1 MTILLFVC
9 RCRSRCRSRSRS
21 RSLALVLLSLLR
33 VRIVVGDASIYT
45 SANANSDERKHEHG
59 EHNDDATT
67 FDKGKNEKELLEW
80 IRSKGGDWN
89 SKQELR
95 YDEKI
100 PDLYGVFAS
109 DNIERGEILASIPW
123 ECVIYPE
130 QNKDEHGHGHHNIQK
145 KVHPDRFDNNC
156 SLVQRVAEE
165 IGKHSEEKT
174 KTTSSSSSKYSHYV
188 EGLIQ
193 TAKEHSH
200 LLPAHWSKGGRELL
214 SQILFQQDTSDQ
226 VLPPEDPF
234 LIYDDWKHHC
244 DALVDP
250 VSTLLVM
257 THGEDFGMVPLTD
270 KFNSRGGNWTGAYF
284 AIENGDGE
292 MALEIRAKRFISR
305 GEQIFTDYHDYG
317 QIGTP
322 ELLRDYGFVETYP
335 QRWIFHHQ
343 HVAFDVVEQSQTQQN
358 QNQKPTATAAATTN
372 ENGVSGEDGVI
383 IDDVDDDDWTKNFE
397 IQWHE
402 RIFNTQYMG
411 KPSTPTTL
419 AVENLRHQ
427 LDRLE
432 QRVYPMLSSSSSSS
446 SSGSLSDVGP
456 SEHELQV
463 VRRFYNGLTTALKL
477 AIRDVVTKEETSTE
491 QGEEGNE
498 L

>member
-1 MTILLFVC
+1 MTILFWGC
-9 RCRSRCRSRSRS
+9 HSC
-21 RSLALVLLSLLR
+21 SLALVLLSLLR
-33 VRIVVGDASIYT
+33 VRVAVGAADSGGSMY
-45 SANANSDERKHEHG
+45 SANGDEHEHEYG
-59 EHNDDATT
+59 KHNADTAA
-67 FDKGKNEKELLEW
+67 FDMGKNEQELLEW

-109 DNIERGEILASIPW
+109 DDIEQGEILASIPW
-123 ECVIYPE
+123 TCVIYPE
-130 QNKDEHGHGHHNIQK
+130 QKDEHEHHNIQQ
-145 KVHPDRFDNNC
+145 KVRPDRFDNDC
-156 SLVQRVAEE
+156 SLVQRLAEE
-165 IGKHSEEKT
+165 IEKHNEEQTNLKL
-174 KTTSSSSSKYSHYV
+174 SSSSDYSLYV

-193 TAKEHSH
+193 TAKEHSN

-214 SQILFQQDTSDQ
+214 SQILFHQDTSDQ
-226 VLPPEDPF
+226 VLPPDDPF
-234 LIYDDWKHHC
+234 LIHDGWKHHC

-284 AIENGDGE
+284 EIEDGDGE
-292 MALEIRAKRFISR
+292 MALEIRAKRSISE

-343 HVAFDVVEQSQTQQN
+343 HVAFDIVERTQSQH
-358 QNQKPTATAAATTN
+358 KPTATATTN
-372 ENGVSGEDGVI
+372 ENGFSGEDMVI
-383 IDDVDDDDWTKNFE
+383 IDDDWATHFE

-402 RIFNTQYMG
+402 RIFNTRYMG

-432 QRVYPMLSSSSSSS
+432 QRVYPVIASSSSPL
-446 SSGSLSDVGP
+446 GSISKVETEGP
-456 SEHELQV
+456 SEHELRV
-463 VRRFYNGLTTALKL
+463 VRRFYKGLTTALKL
-477 AIRDVVTKEETSTE
+477 AIHDVVTEEEKSNK
-491 QGEEGNE
+491 QDEEGNE